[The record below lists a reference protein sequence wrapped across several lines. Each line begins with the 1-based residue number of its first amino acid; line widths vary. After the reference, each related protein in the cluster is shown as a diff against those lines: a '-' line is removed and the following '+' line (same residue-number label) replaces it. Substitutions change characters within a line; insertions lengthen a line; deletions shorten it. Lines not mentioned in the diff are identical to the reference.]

1 MRRYESIIIFD
12 PDLSEEQRSPVLERA
27 KELIPQQGG
36 FLAFI
41 DDWGAKKL
49 AYEIKKKERGYYVR
63 FDYCGTAAL
72 VDEMERFFRIDDR
85 VLKYMTV
92 LIDQQP
98 NLENIKEEM
107 AKAEIQKNI
116 PAEIKEPEDVQA
128 PEVEAAEVETIPEE
142 SDKEEKE

>member
-1 MRRYESIIIFD
+1 MRRYESIIILD
-12 PDLSEEQRSPVLERA
+12 PDLSEEQRSPVLEKA

-49 AYEIKKKERGYYVR
+49 SYEIKKKERGYYVR
-63 FDYCGTAAL
+63 FDYCGTGAL

-92 LIDQQP
+92 LIDQFP
-98 NLENIKEEM
+98 NLENIKEEI
-107 AKAEIQKNI
+107 AKAEIQKSLSTETK
-116 PAEIKEPEDVQA
+116 APEDAQA
-128 PEVEAAEVETIPEE
+128 PEAEAPEVETIPEKNDE
-142 SDKEEKE
+142 EEKE